1 MVTVTGLVLASA
13 LAATGLASALPPKVG
28 TTVIDP
34 NFGPGKVS
42 LKQLRNP
49 NYRFSGPVSIYKT
62 YLKYGVA
69 IPDELAK
76 TVASILG
83 EAEVKRRGTGSAGAI
98 PIDDSDTAYITP
110 VTIGTPPQT
119 LNLDFDTGSS
129 DFWVFS
135 SHLPTSQVRG
145 QEVYAPAKSTS
156 AALLTGHSWSITY
169 GDGSSSRGNV
179 YTDNVTVGGLT
190 VPSQA
195 VEAAQQVSTSFTSET
210 HMDGLVGLGFG
221 TLNTVTPKRQL
232 TFFENAKLG
241 LEAPVFTADLKWHA
255 SGTYDFGYVDPAKH
269 TGNITYVPVNTDPG
283 YWMWTSTGY
292 SVGSGPWV
300 TQSISNI
307 ADTGTTLL
315 YLPNA
320 IVTEYYKQIPGSSN
334 SRIYGG
340 YVFPCSTAVPSFT
353 FGVGSAKIT
362 IPGKFIDYGRV
373 TSGSSSCFGGIQS
386 SSRLG
391 INIFGDVALKAA
403 FVVFDG
409 QDKPTIGWADKKL

>member
-255 SGTYDFGYVDPAKH
+255 C
-269 TGNITYVPVNTDPG
+269 
-283 YWMWTSTGY
+283 TSTHGHFLRQ
-292 SVGSGPWV
+292 VQANV
-300 TQSISNI
+300 R
-307 ADTGTTLL
+307 A
-315 YLPNA
+315 
-320 IVTEYYKQIPGSSN
+320 
-334 SRIYGG
+334 
-340 YVFPCSTAVPSFT
+340 
-353 FGVGSAKIT
+353 
-362 IPGKFIDYGRV
+362 
-373 TSGSSSCFGGIQS
+373 
-386 SSRLG
+386 
-391 INIFGDVALKAA
+391 
-403 FVVFDG
+403 
-409 QDKPTIGWADKKL
+409 